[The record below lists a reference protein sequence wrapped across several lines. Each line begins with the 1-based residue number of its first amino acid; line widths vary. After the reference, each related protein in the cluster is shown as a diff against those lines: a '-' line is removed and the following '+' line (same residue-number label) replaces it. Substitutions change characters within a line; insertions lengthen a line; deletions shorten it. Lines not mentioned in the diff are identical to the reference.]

1 MQKNVTVKKKNKMMY
16 FEVLFFELLFWPF
29 MSGCIVGIKY
39 SQEVTNAFRYW
50 WLGFSQ
56 NGIVLTIFFYVITA
70 VVLLAINIIKTDRL
84 EHDEHGRRVSDVGTY
99 GDAHL
104 MNEDEIRDNYTV
116 APLAKSNRL
125 LYGAMDKENKYYVS
139 ERKYEE
145 GEKPDNRNWAFF
157 ASAGSGKTITGL
169 IPAVLRLS
177 ERGENMLISDT
188 KGEMY
193 RKLSLHLERIGYTV
207 YMYSTKKEYMKNADR
222 YNPMDFLMQDINKV
236 LSFATFIL
244 DLAEEAK
251 EETYF
256 KNGEV
261 ALFVSLCLY
270 FTNPDITMN
279 RAGSGNINHIYHYLA
294 STPVSRMMTDL
305 AQLKKGFPGY
315 EGAQA
320 FINEKEQAQKD
331 FVSGLR
337 GKLQM
342 YNSEDVA
349 NMTSFTDFEPLDF
362 VGSKAVIFLVVDD
375 RDPTFTP
382 LTRCFLSMFINRIAD
397 IADNFPGIPE
407 KGLKEGEVFPAFNI
421 VLEETANLGK
431 IDNLNRI
438 ISTVRGRNMN
448 TILCFQNIQQMQTTY
463 ENEDQSLL
471 SACHT
476 QIYFGVNDLT
486 TAEYIEK
493 LLGNKSTVV
502 ESVRRMEGTI
512 TAVDLPLVEGH
523 NYQEVKA
530 PVLTADQIM
539 RYTRDQIIVKT
550 IGKSPMILWPILF
563 MKNDKF
569 HHIYHPKQEQAANY
583 RLPISKRPKEYY
595 EYFQIPKPN
604 DDERK
609 AKKEELR
616 KLITPKD
623 IDKEWANKLK
633 TDIVQTGG
641 INIPQ
646 VKPKYNPQ
654 AAEIQSETRRD
665 AEDTA
670 TNTGVSPT
678 EPDVVQPEVPEVK
691 ETPIENVNNDTGEEQ
706 KEASSA
712 PVSENPKKGEDN
724 KTVQVSRPSPDR
736 TLLDMLDQAEDVR
749 KKNEDVRRNT
759 TEAEPLGVPEEAK
772 KTQDGEVSR
781 SAKDIL

>member
-1 MQKNVTVKKKNKMMY
+1 MQNRMYKKKDRTTFNKT
-16 FEVLFFELLFWPF
+16 FILELLFWPF
-29 MSGCIVGIKY
+29 FSGLFVGVKAD
-39 SQEVTNAFRYW
+39 QEFGLFRYW
-50 WLGFSQ
+50 WLGFSSK
-56 NGIVLTIFFYVITA
+56 GLVLTIILFLITF
-70 VVLLAINIIKTDRL
+70 VVLLVITTIKTDFL

-104 MNEDEIRDNYTV
+104 MTEDEIRSSYTV
-116 APLAKSNRL
+116 APLDKSNRL
-125 LYGAMDKENKYYVS
+125 LYGALDKENKLYVS
-139 ERKYEE
+139 ERQYQDEE
-145 GEKPDNRNWAFF
+145 KKDNRNWAFF

-169 IPAVLRLS
+169 IPAVCELAKC
-177 ERGENMLISDT
+177 GENLLISDT

-193 RKLSLHLERIGYTV
+193 RKLSLHLEKMGYTV

-222 YNPMDFLMQDINKV
+222 YNPMDFLEQDINKV

-251 EETYF
+251 EDTYF
-256 KNGEV
+256 QNGEV
-261 ALFVSLCLY
+261 ALFVALCLF
-270 FTNPDITMN
+270 FTNPDITMS
-279 RAGSGNINHIYHYLA
+279 RAGSGNVNYIYHYLA
-294 STPVSRMMTDL
+294 STPVSKMATDL
-305 AQLKKGFPGY
+305 NQLKKGYPGY

-320 FINEKEQAQKD
+320 FINEKESAQKD

-362 VGSKAVIFLVVDD
+362 VGNKAAVFLVVDD

-382 LTRCFLSMFINRIAD
+382 LTRCFLSMFINKIAD

-407 KGLKEGEVFPAFNI
+407 LGLKEGEVFPAFNI

-463 ENEDQSLL
+463 EREDQSLL

-476 QIYFGVNDLT
+476 QIYFGVNDPI
-486 TAEYIEK
+486 TAEYVEK
-493 LLGNKSTVV
+493 LLGNKSTIV

-512 TAVDLPLVEGH
+512 TAVDLPLMEGH

-563 MKNDKF
+563 MKNPDF
-569 HHIYHPKQEQAANY
+569 HEIYHPKQEQAANY
-583 RLPISKRPKEYY
+583 RLPISKRPDKYY
-595 EYFQIPKPN
+595 EYFDIEKP
-604 DDERK
+604 DPEARK
-609 AKKEELR
+609 ARKEELR

-623 IDKEWANKLK
+623 IDKEWADRLQ
-633 TDIVQTGG
+633 TEIVQTAG
-641 INIPQ
+641 IEIPQ
-646 VKPKYNPQ
+646 VKPKYNPE
-654 AAEIQSETRRD
+654 AAEIQSESKL
-665 AEDTA
+665 EDIDNTLE
-670 TNTGVSPT
+670 NTGDT
-678 EPDVVQPEVPEVK
+678 ES
-691 ETPIENVNNDTGEEQ
+691 DTKPSTDDGKEQ
-706 KEASSA
+706 KDKDAKEQKTPSAS
-712 PVSENPKKGEDN
+712 NTDKKGEN
-724 KTVQVSRPSPDR
+724 VPSQPREASAEQNLAELLSGARPVQQ
-736 TLLDMLDQAEDVR
+736 TKEQAGTPMPV
-749 KKNEDVRRNT
+749 KSSNIK
-759 TEAEPLGVPEEAK
+759 P
-772 KTQDGEVSR
+772 QDGETQR
-781 SAKDIL
+781 NAKEML